1 MIEQSGMFLTLVT
14 VSGGIPNRQTFAP
27 GDSLAGKPQELID
40 AAAALWT
47 AEAVAEWQEG
57 RPAVPTA
64 EEALAAERAQMQC
77 SRMQARLALHA
88 AGLLATVEAAVAAAD
103 VPVQIAWADAVIF
116 QRMSPTIAALQG
128 AVGLTDAQVDELFR
142 TAATLSA

>member
-77 SRMQARLALHA
+77 SPMQAEMALHL
-88 AGLLATVEAAVAAAD
+88 AGLLPVVEAALAQAD
-103 VPVQIAWADAVIF
+103 ALTQIAWRRAVTF
-116 QRMSPTIAALQG
+116 QRLSPTIAAMQG
-128 AVGLTDAQVDELFR
+128 AVGLTDQQVDDLFR
-142 TAATLSA
+142 TAATLTA